1 MEKNERNNFKLC
13 IFGDGGVGKTSLT
26 HRYLNR
32 VFDEDLKMTIG
43 TDLSVKDLEV
53 DGHKVRLQ
61 IWDFAG
67 EERYKILFPSF
78 VKGAQGGIFMFDI
91 TRYVSLKN
99 IDSWLSIFVEEI
111 KATNKHIPIIVVGGK
126 LDLEEKRSVPT
137 GEGIEIARSSNLQG
151 YFECSAKT
159 GDNIDNIFE
168 SIARIMLMEEGV
180 IEKDDIIG

>member
-1 MEKNERNNFKLC
+1 MEKNEKNKLKLC

-32 VFDEDLKMTIG
+32 VFNEDLKMTIG

-53 DGHKVRLQ
+53 DGHKVRLH

-78 VKGAQGGIFMFDI
+78 VKGAQGGIFMFDLS
-91 TRYVSLKN
+91 RYVSLKN
-99 IDSWLSIFVEEI
+99 IDNWLSIFIEEMEASNI
-111 KATNKHIPIIVVGGK
+111 HIPIIVVGGK
-126 LDLEEKRSVPT
+126 LDLEEKRSIST
-137 GEGIEIARSSNLQG
+137 EEGIEIARSSNLQG

-159 GDNIDNIFE
+159 GDNVDNIFKN
-168 SIARIMLMEEGV
+168 IARLMLMEEGV
-180 IEKDDIIG
+180 IEKDDIMG